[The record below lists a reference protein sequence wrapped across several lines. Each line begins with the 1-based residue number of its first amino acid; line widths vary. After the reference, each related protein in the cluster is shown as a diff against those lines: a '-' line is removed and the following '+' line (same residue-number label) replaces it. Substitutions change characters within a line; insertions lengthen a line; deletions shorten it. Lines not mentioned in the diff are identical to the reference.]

1 MLINQSWTDEEYRSM
16 EQMYL
21 RRVVEAERVT
31 SMLGEISAYIGPVG
45 SPAMLLK
52 GMAQAHTWFPSSFY
66 YDREGC
72 AGMVFVATVFEH
84 REIAQRFEACRK
96 TLSAIA
102 EKHRGHNLGDRD
114 PAFEIIRHLDNN
126 WWGRRPTINRS
137 WPNDFADALMEK
149 YPAPL
154 PDADDPKML
163 VHNGKVY
170 VRTEFRVYTDEEA
183 KTLGKSSAYLE
194 DDDLRI
200 VSGGSDAPHWQPF
213 TIAGWIDQPD
223 NVKGTDGK
231 WYLVGFGPA
240 VDAGDDDARKERL
253 TNAYR
258 TAMDNRRVS
267 LTKNTTASGTL
278 EDTRNLHGDG
288 VVIGWLDGD
297 VLQPDTFAS
306 DEDSFVDQMFR
317 KGIDVA

>member
-1 MLINQSWTDEEYRSM
+1 MLINRSWTDEEYRSM

-31 SMLGEISAYIGPVG
+31 AMLGEISAYIGPVG

-52 GMAQAHTWFPSSFY
+52 GMAQAYTWFPSSFY

-72 AGMVFVATVFEH
+72 AGMVFVAEVFEH

-102 EKHRGHNLGDRD
+102 EKHRGHNLGDSD

-126 WWGRRPTINRS
+126 WWGRKPTICEAY
-137 WPNDFADALMEK
+137 PNAFAGDLLDR
-149 YPAPL
+149 YPADVASDGPL
-154 PDADDPKML
+154 ML
-163 VHNGKVY
+163 VHEGKVF
-170 VRTEFRVYTDEEA
+170 VRTEFRQYSDEEA
-183 KTLGKSSAYLE
+183 VIFKDAAYLE
-194 DDDLRI
+194 DDDCRV
-200 VSGGSDAPHWQPF
+200 VSAGSGALHDQPF

-231 WYLVGFGPA
+231 WYLVGWGPVVA
-240 VDAGDDDARKERL
+240 IEDDARKERL
-253 TNAYR
+253 ANAYR
-258 TAMDNRRVS
+258 KAVGGQRVS
-267 LTKNTTASGTL
+267 LTKNTTASGTI
-278 EDTRNLHGDG
+278 EDTRNLHGEG